1 MILLNEGISRYGAIQ
16 NDALVWINECVI
28 NGDRTSMSFIAQ
40 FSLQSLEPNYTP
52 YFILDYPNAPYNSA
66 SELSPAAQAY
76 DYLMS
81 LPEYAGGSVYPPA
94 E

>member
-52 YFILDYPNAPYNSA
+52 YFIVDYPNVPYDDNS
-66 SELSPAAQAY
+66 SYSPAAQAY

-81 LPEYAGGSVYPPA
+81 LPEYTGGVNYP
-94 E
+94 